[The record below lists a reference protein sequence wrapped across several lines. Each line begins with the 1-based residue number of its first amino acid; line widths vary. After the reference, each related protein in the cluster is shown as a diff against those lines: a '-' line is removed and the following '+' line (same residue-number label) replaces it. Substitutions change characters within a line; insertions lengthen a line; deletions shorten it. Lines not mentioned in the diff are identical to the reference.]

1 MLICALVA
9 QGFLML
15 YHACARTPK
24 IMRDSC
30 LAGNDPEVKIV
41 PSFNMIR
48 GERELGGAANRILI
62 LNVK

>member
-1 MLICALVA
+1 
-9 QGFLML
+9 
-15 YHACARTPK
+15 
-24 IMRDSC
+24 MRDSC

-48 GERELGGAANRILI
+48 GERELGGAANRNLI